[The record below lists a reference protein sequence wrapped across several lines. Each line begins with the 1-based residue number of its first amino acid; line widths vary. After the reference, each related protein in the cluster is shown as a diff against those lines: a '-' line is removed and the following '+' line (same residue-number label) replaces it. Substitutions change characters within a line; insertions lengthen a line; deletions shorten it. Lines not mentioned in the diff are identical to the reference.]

1 MSYTPKERYTESELS
16 VLMTTVM
23 SAMHQSNVFVTV
35 TGGKVY
41 IECDDEST
49 VNKIIQDIDSS
60 GDEFKSG
67 FQLLKNETGQ
77 IVGVVHDV
85 TERQQAMLYHAEI

>member
-23 SAMHQSNVFVTV
+23 SAMHQANVFVTV

-41 IECDDEST
+41 IECDEST

-85 TERQQAMLYHAEI
+85 TERQSAMLVHVDI